1 MALTIESGITV
12 EGGIT
17 AGNVPMTSIVT
28 DGLVL
33 YYDFSNPASYPGT
46 GTSITDLST
55 AANNGTVVNDY
66 SAISYVANAQTSY
79 FNWSTN
85 VGGGGSGSN
94 AFNGSIH
101 TATTNLYQDFT
112 MVFEPDFSVAGI
124 AGLFGVPGDK
134 SMRFYNNAWQAP
146 NPGNDDDW
154 AAGTFGATTFY
165 VNGTASDQAVAG
177 WNVMG
182 GATTNPAFS
191 GPTQLYVGTS
201 GYGNRNMQGKIA
213 VVLMYDRVL
222 TAEEQLQ
229 NFDFYRSRFGL

>member
-1 MALTIESGITV
+1 MALTIGPGITV
-12 EGGIT
+12 GAGVSIT
-17 AGNVPMTSIVT
+17 PSVSLVT

-33 YYDFSNPASYPGT
+33 HYDFSNPASYPGT

-66 SAISYVANAQTSY
+66 GAISYVANAQTSF

-146 NPGNDDDW
+146 NPGNGDDW
-154 AAGTFGATTFY
+154 ASAPTTFY
-165 VNGTASDQAVAG
+165 INGTASNQAVAG

-182 GATTNPAFS
+182 GATTNPAYS
-191 GPTQLYVGTS
+191 VPQQLYIGTS
-201 GYGNRNMQGKIA
+201 CYENRNMQGNIA
-213 VVLMYDRVL
+213 VVLMYDRTL
-222 TAEEQLQ
+222 TSQEQLQ
-229 NFDFYRSRFGL
+229 NYNYFKLRFGL

>member
-1 MALTIESGITV
+1 MALTIESGITI

-146 NPGNDDDW
+146 NPGNGDDW
-154 AAGTFGATTFY
+154 ASAPTTFY
-165 VNGTASDQAVAG
+165 INGTASNQAVAG

-182 GATTNPAFS
+182 GATTNPAYS
-191 GPTQLYVGTS
+191 VPQQLYIGTS
-201 GYGNRNMQGKIA
+201 CYENRNMQGNIA
-213 VVLMYDRVL
+213 VLLMYDRTL
-222 TAEEQLQ
+222 TSQEQLQ
-229 NFDFYRSRFGL
+229 NYNYFKLRFGL

>member
-1 MALTIESGITV
+1 MAITIGPGITV
-12 EGGIT
+12 GAGVTIT
-17 AGNVPMTSIVT
+17 STLSIVT

-33 YYDFSNPASYPGT
+33 YYDFSNPTSYPGS
-46 GTSITDLST
+46 GTAVTDLSVAT
-55 AANNGTVVNDY
+55 NNGTVVNDY
-66 SAISYVANAQTSY
+66 SAISYVADGQTSY

-85 VGGGGSGSN
+85 VGGSGSN
-94 AFNGSIH
+94 SFGGCIS
-101 TATTNLYQDFT
+101 TASTNVYQDFT
-112 MVFEPDFSVAGI
+112 MVFQPDFTVSGL
-124 AGLFGVPGDK
+124 AGLFGIPGDK

-165 VNGTASDQAVAG
+165 VNGTVSNQAVAG

-201 GYGNRNMQGKIA
+201 GYENRNMQGKIA
-213 VVLMYDRVL
+213 VVLMYDRTL

-229 NFDFYRSRFGL
+229 NFNYYQSRFGL